1 MAAFLDDLRLELPP
15 LSPAEALAAAAEG
28 ALLLDL
34 REGEERARDG
44 LYVEARAVPRG
55 LLELALDPTRPEH
68 DAVLSG
74 AEAVVCLCSDGAR
87 AALAARTLR
96 ALGKEAHWMAG
107 GVAAFAAAGGAVE
120 GLAGDEEIG
129 VTGVGGVFFKGREA
143 GPLRDWYREV
153 LGLAIDP
160 SWGGLAFGWRQARDP
175 SQPGSTTF
183 SIFEDD
189 SDYFG
194 PGPGGGGQRFMVNL
208 RVADLDAFL
217 ARLAD
222 HGVQPVGEVQ
232 DMDGFGRF
240 AWIEDLEGHRVEL
253 WEPAPGL

>member
-15 LSPAEALAAAAEG
+15 LSPAEALAAAADG
-28 ALLLDL
+28 ALLLDV

-55 LLELALDPTRPEH
+55 LLELALDSTRPEH
-68 DAVLSG
+68 DGVLAA

-96 ALGKEAHWMAG
+96 ALGKEAHWMVGGLAG
-107 GVAAFAAAGGAVE
+107 FAAAGGAVE
-120 GLAGDEEIG
+120 GLAGDADEGI
-129 VTGVGGVFFKGREA
+129 TGVGGVFFKGHEA
-143 GPLRDWYREV
+143 ESLRTWYREV

-183 SIFEDD
+183 SIFKDD

-194 PGPGGGGQRFMVNL
+194 EGPGGAGQRFMVNL

-217 ARLAD
+217 ARLEA
-222 HGVQPVGEVQ
+222 HGVSQVAELQ

-240 AWIEDLEGHRVEL
+240 AWIEDPEGHRVEL